1 MIETKSMEQSELCS
15 INTEV
20 PITCDTLYAHLE
32 VDQDAQMGNASTV
45 V

>member
-1 MIETKSMEQSELCS
+1 MIETKSVEQSEVCS

-20 PITCDTLYAHLE
+20 PTTCETLYAHLE
-32 VDQDAQMGNASTV
+32 VDQDAQIVDASTV